1 MKDVREQV
9 AEFVAD
15 WVNESLP
22 GNMVRALDGSA
33 YPYPFGEVE
42 LLAQSGHDAFF
53 RLTRDIGWGVRW
65 YAIHRW
71 NDRYIFTVGHG
82 ACHKCREVPAE
93 WVPEILYRYFTRNEI
108 TDEGKALL
116 K

>member
-15 WVNESLP
+15 WVNESLQ

-65 YAIHRW
+65 YALE
-71 NDRYIFTVGHG
+71 RYGERFIFTIGHG
-82 ACHKCREVPAE
+82 YNHKRREVPPE
-93 WVPEILYRYFTRNEI
+93 WVPEILFRYFTRNEV
-108 TDEGKALL
+108 TPAGKAWL